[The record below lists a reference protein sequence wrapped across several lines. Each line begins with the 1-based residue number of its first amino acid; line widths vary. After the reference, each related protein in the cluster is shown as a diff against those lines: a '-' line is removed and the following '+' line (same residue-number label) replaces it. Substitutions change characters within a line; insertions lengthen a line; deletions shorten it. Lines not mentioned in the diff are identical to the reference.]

1 MLVGCGESE
10 PACTAG
16 VQPLQKTKGQFLKKL
31 KIKLPSN
38 PAILLRGT
46 YLEELKAEPQTGI
59 YPSTLT
65 AALFTTATKWKHP
78 EYPGIDE

>member
-1 MLVGCGESE
+1 MNLTIFSFWYGEQY
-10 PACTAG
+10 G
-16 VQPLQKTKGQFLKKL
+16 RQFLKKL
-31 KIKLPSN
+31 NRELPHD
-38 PAILLRGT
+38 PAILLLGT